1 MKLVIQ
7 RVNSASVTIENKLY
21 SSINKGLLVLFGV
34 EKDDKEDM
42 IEYFAQKLLKL
53 RIFEDEQGK
62 MNKSV
67 LDINGEILAVSQF
80 TLCADC
86 KKGTRPSFDSAKE
99 PGVAKE
105 YYEKFDSL
113 LKEIDEEYRTTLINF
128 GKYKL
133 VMFAMAKLME
143 MKTTEQNKVALY
155 LFNDIK

>member
-62 MNKSV
+62 MNKSI
-67 LDINGEILAVSQF
+67 LDIEGEILVVSQF

-86 KKGTRPSFDSAKE
+86 KKGTRPSFDNAKE
-99 PGVAKE
+99 PKIAKE
-105 YYEKFDSL
+105 YYEKFVEI
-113 LKEIDEEYRTTLINF
+113 LKKSGINIKTGVFGAHMQVGLINN
-128 GKYKL
+128 GPVTIIL
-133 VMFAMAKLME
+133 
-143 MKTTEQNKVALY
+143 
-155 LFNDIK
+155 

>member
-34 EKDDKEDM
+34 EKDDREDM

-86 KKGTRPSFDSAKE
+86 KKGTRPSFDNAMEPKCAKE
-99 PGVAKE
+99 F
-105 YYEKFDSL
+105 YEKFVEI
-113 LKEIDEEYRTTLINF
+113 LKKSGINIKTGVFGAHMQVELINN
-128 GKYKL
+128 GPVTIIL
-133 VMFAMAKLME
+133 
-143 MKTTEQNKVALY
+143 
-155 LFNDIK
+155 

>member
-86 KKGTRPSFDSAKE
+86 KKGTRPSFDKSAPPDIANELYESFVKE
-99 PGVAKE
+99 VS
-105 YYEKFDSL
+105 SL
-113 LKEIDEEYRTTLINF
+113 GIKTATGSFGAMMDVSLINDGPVTF
-128 GKYKL
+128 ML
-133 VMFAMAKLME
+133 QLTH
-143 MKTTEQNKVALY
+143 KTEG
-155 LFNDIK
+155 